1 MDLVRSVCVLLIS
14 TGFLAAEP
22 PQALNQ
28 VKDTRFNYKRG
39 FYSSGITVLISS
51 NTDGARIRYTLDGSA
66 PTPTHGGGDRN
77 PLTVDIDRTT
87 TLRVI
92 AYKEGMLSSNV
103 DTQTYLFLKDVLE
116 QPARVPGYPN
126 PKLPSGIREMVTLEY
141 EMDPRVV
148 RDRHDRFA
156 MRRGLESIPT
166 LSIVMDKDDLF
177 RRVTLPGSDRTDV
190 LGSGIYWGGSMEGG
204 RFGSREGSTRPA
216 SVELLYP
223 HRPAKNTQVDAA
235 IEGHSWRLVKRAFR
249 LVFKKEYGTGKFES
263 SIFQDAPLNGET
275 AAGVYDRI
283 VLRSGKNRSWA
294 TSWYPNRTAYT
305 RDQWARDTQIAMSGL
320 GSHGTFVHLYLNGLY
335 WGVYNACERPDAWF
349 LAAHLGGSMQDW
361 FAVNED
367 GPFHGDPARWNY
379 LRRELKDKNMR
390 EPSHYE
396 ELQRYLDI
404 AKFADYMI
412 LCWYMHDWDWPDYNW
427 FAGSRINPPSPIM
440 FFVWD
445 AELSWETGPD
455 AEAWVHPR
463 FRADQDSDEANMVG
477 IWHSL
482 RKNSDFMILFADRVY
497 RHCFNEGALTQVNV
511 TERWRFLNRF
521 VEDALLAESAR
532 WGDARE
538 EVGATRRT
546 RENTFYERVAER
558 MRRNVEKLIEA
569 LREEGYYPALDP
581 PELKVST
588 ALTGGKVVE
597 LGNPNR
603 RNRPNRPNRDNGTI
617 YYTLTGEDPRSPG
630 GDLSPNAFRGAAGK
644 KITLGLSATLKARV
658 KTNGPEGE
666 WSALAEAMPGF
677 LATVRANPSFLSGPP
692 QLHRSAI
699 ASHPLRH

>member
-1 MDLVRSVCVLLIS
+1 MM
-14 TGFLAAEP
+14 FLEVGSIGEGAWREAVSE
-22 PQALNQ
+22 
-28 VKDTRFNYKRG
+28 VGR
-39 FYSSGITVLISS
+39 
-51 NTDGARIRYTLDGSA
+51 GARG
-66 PTPTHGGGDRN
+66 PHP
-77 PLTVDIDRTT
+77 
-87 TLRVI
+87 
-92 AYKEGMLSSNV
+92 SSSC
-103 DTQTYLFLKDVLE
+103 T
-116 QPARVPGYPN
+116 
-126 PKLPSGIREMVTLEY
+126 
-141 EMDPRVV
+141 
-148 RDRHDRFA
+148 
-156 MRRGLESIPT
+156 
-166 LSIVMDKDDLF
+166 
-177 RRVTLPGSDRTDV
+177 
-190 LGSGIYWGGSMEGG
+190 
-204 RFGSREGSTRPA
+204 
-216 SVELLYP
+216 P

-546 RENTFYERVAER
+546 RENTFYPEVERVAER